1 MVRFLEEQGQRAK
14 ELFDLYRGHF
24 FQMHRDGVF
33 EEYKT
38 YEIDSQIEIDWYNEW
53 IDNYTK
59 QLSIRDWD
67 AITSLESLA
76 KYYQDSR
83 ILDNVIAFAS
93 RHIMGADSIV
103 KLMYAEKLMD
113 IIKSSKKVVSREI
126 RYAAYQLTYK
136 ILEDMISKPL
146 IIDPGHELHRYNL
159 KDKKSLNSRA
169 KKSMDEI
176 RNVRE

>member
-1 MVRFLEEQGQRAK
+1 MRFLEEQRMRAK

-38 YEIDSQIEIDWYNEW
+38 YEIDSQIEMDWYTEW
-53 IDNYTK
+53 IDNYTN

-83 ILDNVIAFAS
+83 ILDHVIAFAS

-113 IIKSSKKVVSREI
+113 LIKSLTKVVSREI
-126 RYAAYQLTYK
+126 RHSAYQLTYK
-136 ILEDMISKPL
+136 ILEDIISKPL
-146 IIDPGHELHRYNL
+146 IVDPGHELSQYHL
-159 KDKKSLNSRA
+159 KDKKSLNSRV

-176 RNVRE
+176 RNIRD

>member
-1 MVRFLEEQGQRAK
+1 LEEQRQRAK

-38 YEIDSQIEIDWYNEW
+38 YEIESQIEIDWYNEW
-53 IDNYTK
+53 IDTCTNH
-59 QLSIRDWD
+59 LSIRDWD

-113 IIKSSKKVVSREI
+113 LIKSLKKVVSREK
-126 RYAAYQLTYK
+126 RHTAYQLTYK
-136 ILEDMISKPL
+136 MLEDIILKPL
-146 IIDPGHELHRYNL
+146 IIDQGHELDQYHL
-159 KDKKSLNSRA
+159 KDKKSLNSRV

-176 RNVRE
+176 RNVRD

>member
-1 MVRFLEEQGQRAK
+1 
-14 ELFDLYRGHF
+14 
-24 FQMHRDGVF
+24 MHRDGVF

-38 YEIDSQIEIDWYNEW
+38 YEIESQIEIDWYNEW
-53 IDNYTK
+53 IDTCTNH
-59 QLSIRDWD
+59 LSIRDWD
-67 AITSLESLA
+67 AITSLELLA

-113 IIKSSKKVVSREI
+113 LIKSLKKVVSREK
-126 RYAAYQLTYK
+126 RHAAYQLTYK
-136 ILEDMISKPL
+136 MLEDIILKPL
-146 IIDPGHELHRYNL
+146 IIDPGHELDQYHL

-176 RNVRE
+176 RNVRD